1 MGRCAKESN
10 RKFALSPPKPVFI
23 VGNKRS
29 GSTLL
34 VNMLNE
40 HPDVCITH
48 ESDIIWTLY
57 QCRHGMP
64 ERFRSF
70 ELDASRGM
78 DALLASFG
86 AMIGELLPATPSPAQ
101 LTKAFF
107 ELQRRVIEQG
117 TAVHVPLKT
126 AKGLKWIGDKK
137 PVQHASPE
145 IRAFI
150 LSHFPDVRFVHIVRH
165 PAAVVASQQ
174 ESARTWPVTPPY
186 WHGRAEEVLE
196 RWRLQEEWVLA
207 LKASLPQRTHTIRL
221 EDLCNRPAEFMGEL
235 FAFLDLEMCNELR
248 GRMLQYVYA
257 RPNEKYTGFVLP
269 QVEGVKRIMDIYGY
283 SAGDLGCI
291 PSVDSPSSSP
301 T

>member
-1 MGRCAKESN
+1 
-10 RKFALSPPKPVFI
+10 

-64 ERFRSF
+64 KQFRTF
-70 ELDASRGM
+70 ELDAPRGM
-78 DALLASFG
+78 DALLQSFG
-86 AMIGELLPATPSPAQ
+86 PMISELLPATPSPAQ
-101 LTKAFF
+101 WTKAFF
-107 ELQRRVIEQG
+107 EIQRRVIELG
-117 TAVHVPLKT
+117 TSIHVPLKT
-126 AKGLKWIGDKK
+126 AQGLKWIGDKK

-145 IRAFI
+145 IRDFI
-150 LSHFPDVRFVHIVRH
+150 LSNFNDARFVHIVRH

-174 ESARTWPVTPPY
+174 EAARTWPVTPQY

-196 RWRLQEEWVLA
+196 RWRVQEEWVLE
-207 LKASLPQRTHTIRL
+207 LKAALLQRTHTIRL
-221 EDLCNRPAEFMGEL
+221 EDLCDRPAELMGGL
-235 FAFLDLEMCNELR
+235 FAFLDLDMCNELR

-257 RPNEKYTGFVLP
+257 RPNEKYAGFALP
-269 QVEGVKRIMDIYGY
+269 QVEGVQRIMDIYGY
-283 SAGDLGCI
+283 STGEFGSI
-291 PSVDSPSSSP
+291 PSADSPSSSP
-301 T
+301 A